1 MNYIHHLTGFFHRI
15 STDNRLNP
23 THVSLYMALF
33 QFWNVNHF
41 GNPISICRQDLM
53 KISKISAK
61 ATYHK
66 CINDLHAYGYI
77 VYEPS
82 NNAFKGSFVT
92 MPGFQAGAKLRPLSD
107 RTKKE
112 TAAEPASV
120 RSRTNIGTGAEPALV
135 PSINYINNT
144 NTINQREENNE
155 NITGSKNDSVA
166 HTPKEIS
173 VVSDTHPTPVVTE
186 PPVLQSPTGKKPKGG
201 AAIPPTIE
209 EVQAYF
215 TGQNCSVTESE
226 KFYNYF
232 QSNGWKVGGKTPMK
246 DWQAA
251 ARNWM
256 INAVKFS
263 QHINDAHRPN
273 PPRVDVTAT
282 KNYSEPL

>member
-15 STDNRLNP
+15 SSDNRLNP

-92 MPGFQAGAKLRPLSD
+92 MRGFQAGVKLRPLSD
-107 RTKKE
+107 RTKNE
-112 TAAEPASV
+112 TAAEPVSDL
-120 RSRTNIGTGAEPALV
+120 SRTIIGTGDEQALV

-144 NTINQREENNE
+144 NPINKTI
-155 NITGSKNDSVA
+155 
-166 HTPKEIS
+166 HTPNEIS

-186 PPVLQSPTGKKPKGG
+186 PPLLQSPTEKKTKGG
-201 AAIPPTIE
+201 AA
-209 EVQAYF
+209 
-215 TGQNCSVTESE
+215 
-226 KFYNYF
+226 
-232 QSNGWKVGGKTPMK
+232 
-246 DWQAA
+246 
-251 ARNWM
+251 
-256 INAVKFS
+256 
-263 QHINDAHRPN
+263 
-273 PPRVDVTAT
+273 
-282 KNYSEPL
+282 

>member
-92 MPGFQAGAKLRPLSD
+92 MRGFQAGVKLRPLSD
-107 RTKKE
+107 LAKNE
-112 TAAEPASV
+112 TAAEPVSDL
-120 RSRTNIGTGAEPALV
+120 SRTIIGTGDEQALV

-144 NTINQREENNE
+144 NPINKTI
-155 NITGSKNDSVA
+155 
-166 HTPKEIS
+166 HTPNEIS
-173 VVSDTHPTPVVTE
+173 VVSDIHPTPVVTE
-186 PPVLQSPTGKKPKGG
+186 PPLLQSPTEKKTKGG
-201 AAIPPTIE
+201 AAVPPSIE
-209 EVQAYF
+209 EVQAF
-215 TGQNCSVTESE
+215 FAEKNSSVTEAE

-263 QHINDAHRPN
+263 QRTNDARTPK
-273 PPRVDVTAT
+273 PPVVDATST